1 MPKALN
7 GDTKLCRHFEE
18 QWELSNIER
27 IFQNKGNYEGRFN
40 GSCSILIKWG
50 IFQNSVWSWSLE
62 NWNLE
67 PKELKTYDVK
77 VVLNGAPCEEVL
89 ITLGNAFNAQQVTFN
104 HRTYKSPLGFW
115 SGIGGEFLNFDNIK
129 NCKNLNHVHNL
140 LQLYQKNVL
149 KLQNEI
155 TCFIWTS

>member
-1 MPKALN
+1 MK
-7 GDTKLCRHFEE
+7 
-18 QWELSNIER
+18 
-27 IFQNKGNYEGRFN
+27 EGSM
-40 GSCSILIKWG
+40 GHVSTLMKWA
-50 IFQNSVWSWSLE
+50 IFQNSVWSWSMEIL
-62 NWNLE
+62 NLE

-89 ITLGNAFNAQQVTFN
+89 ITLDIAFNAYQVTFN

-115 SGIGGEFLNFDNIK
+115 NGIGGELLNFDNIK

-140 LQLYQKNVL
+140 SQQYKKNVL
-149 KLQNEI
+149 KHQNEI